1 MSQNPPEKP
10 VKPVRKGLTAV
21 EQREQRL
28 AKALRANLRRR
39 KAAGGRDGASP
50 AGKQEDSRE

>member
-10 VKPVRKGLTAV
+10 DKPARKGLTAAEV
-21 EQREQRL
+21 REQRL

-39 KAAGGRDGASP
+39 KAAGAHDAGSPSGKREDG
-50 AGKQEDSRE
+50 GE

>member
-10 VKPVRKGLTAV
+10 EKPVRKRLTAA

-28 AKALRANLRRR
+28 AEALRANLRRR
-39 KAAGGRDGASP
+39 KAAGPRDRGSP
-50 AGKQEDSRE
+50 PGKPEVGGD